1 MPNYS
6 HRELLCLLDTSS
18 SMNTMRDEAIITLYS
33 QINEAKA
40 LEQSV
45 DITLGFFSSE
55 LTTFRT
61 SLAALQL
68 PSIDDFPKFNNGA
81 SSLFDSI
88 GQLLSEAGE
97 RYADMNDWERP
108 GSITVIIASDGV
120 DSSSKL
126 YTKELIID
134 MINHQKDIYNWQF
147 LFIGSHP
154 NNYKKAVGISAS
166 AGKLV
171 RTLTIVERMNQLN
184 SRKQLAAASKIED
197 SFKEYFTEKGTSAYQ
212 LSVPNLITIS
222 NFTRNN

>member
-18 SMNTMRDEAIITLYS
+18 SMNTIREEAITTLYS
-33 QINEAKA
+33 QINQAKS
-40 LEQSV
+40 LDQSV

-68 PSIDDFPKFNNGA
+68 PSLEDFPKFNNGA

-97 RYADMNDWERP
+97 RFAEMNDWERP
-108 GSITVIIASDGV
+108 GVISVIIASDGV

-134 MINHQKDIYNWQF
+134 MINHQKDVYNWQF
-147 LFIGSHP
+147 LFIGSEP
-154 NNYKKAVGISAS
+154 NKFRKAVGISAS
-166 AGKLV
+166 AGRLV
-171 RTLTIVERMNQLN
+171 RTLTIVERMHQLN
-184 SRKQLAAASKIED
+184 SRKQLVAASKIED
-197 SFKEYFTEKGTSAYQ
+197 SFKEYFSEKGTTAYQ
-212 LSVPNLITIS
+212 MSVPNLITIS
-222 NFTRNN
+222 NYIKN

>member
-18 SMNTMRDEAIITLYS
+18 SMNTIREEAITTLYS
-33 QINEAKA
+33 QINQAKS
-40 LEQSV
+40 LDQSV

-68 PSIDDFPKFNNGA
+68 PSLEDFPKFNNGA

-97 RYADMNDWERP
+97 RFAELNDWERP
-108 GSITVIIASDGV
+108 GVISVIIASDGV

-134 MINHQKDIYNWQF
+134 MINHQRDVYNWQF
-147 LFIGSHP
+147 LFIGSEP
-154 NNYKKAVGISAS
+154 YSYRKAVGISAS

-171 RTLTIVERMNQLN
+171 RTLTIVERMHHLN
-184 SRKQLAAASKIED
+184 SRKQLVAASKIED
-197 SFKEYFTEKGTSAYQ
+197 SFKEYFSEKGTTAYQ
-212 LSVPNLITIS
+212 MSVPNLITIS
-222 NFTRNN
+222 NYIKN

>member
-1 MPNYS
+1 
-6 HRELLCLLDTSS
+6 
-18 SMNTMRDEAIITLYS
+18 MNTIREEAITTLYS
-33 QINEAKA
+33 QINQAKS
-40 LEQSV
+40 LDQSV

-68 PSIDDFPKFNNGA
+68 PTLEDFPKFNNGA

-97 RYADMNDWERP
+97 RYAELNDWERP
-108 GSITVIIASDGV
+108 GVISVIIASDGV

-134 MINHQKDIYNWQF
+134 MINHQRDVYNWQF
-147 LFIGSHP
+147 LFIGSEP
-154 NNYKKAVGISAS
+154 YSYRKAVGISAS

-171 RTLTIVERMNQLN
+171 RTLTIVERMHQLN
-184 SRKQLAAASKIED
+184 SRKQLVAASKIED
-197 SFKEYFTEKGTSAYQ
+197 SFKEYFSEKGTTAYQ
-212 LSVPNLITIS
+212 MSVPNLITIS
-222 NFTRNN
+222 NYIKN